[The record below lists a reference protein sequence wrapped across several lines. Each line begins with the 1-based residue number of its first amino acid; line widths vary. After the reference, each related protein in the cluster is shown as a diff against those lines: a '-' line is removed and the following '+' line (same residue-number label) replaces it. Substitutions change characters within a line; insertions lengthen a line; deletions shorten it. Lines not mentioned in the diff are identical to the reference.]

1 MPPNFSLSAWDLSWW
16 GFLTPGI
23 DWSKS
28 NFDFWREKIPNE
40 KFWGETVVHVQH
52 NTRVSSGSPL
62 PQKMALRSLKEHA
75 SDDIQ
80 KQRGKLSF
88 AKLVMN
94 ITSQRAVL
102 FGAHYGWTG
111 LWHVPQPLH
120 LRQYACSLSFKSV
133 LCLKNRGR
141 SCKPKGK
148 GGFRGQ

>member
-1 MPPNFSLSAWDLSWW
+1 M
-16 GFLTPGI
+16 
-23 DWSKS
+23 
-28 NFDFWREKIPNE
+28 
-40 KFWGETVVHVQH
+40 HVQH
-52 NTRVSSGSPL
+52 NTRGSSGSPL

-120 LRQYACSLSFKSV
+120 LRQYACSLSFKSF

-141 SCKPKGK
+141 SCKPKGGE
-148 GGFRGQ
+148 GGRWGSRGGVAPEHPLPPALHVIHQPSPNPPLI